1 MPLRFAFG
9 LVAHGLL
16 VALGIALASTPV
28 LAQSAPHGSHA
39 EVCFAQPLNVLL
51 PDLAHAGLA
60 LDHPHTHKTP
70 AGYETCAVL
79 NPAEQARLAQRGIAH
94 RLAVPDLEAA
104 YAAQLPQR
112 RALLQAMR

>member
-1 MPLRFAFG
+1 MRIARALVFAATLG
-9 LVAHGLL
+9 LAP
-16 VALGIALASTPV
+16 AW
-28 LAQSAPHGSHA
+28 AQTGGSHA

-51 PDLAHAGLA
+51 PDLARAGLA

-70 AGYETCAVL
+70 AGSETCAVL